1 MSSSYFL
8 APETVTFMA
17 SMFSFREP
25 PLPQLLSPHGLEAT
39 ASTPTP
45 GPVWAHKKTGA
56 SP

>member
-1 MSSSYFL
+1 MSSSYFP